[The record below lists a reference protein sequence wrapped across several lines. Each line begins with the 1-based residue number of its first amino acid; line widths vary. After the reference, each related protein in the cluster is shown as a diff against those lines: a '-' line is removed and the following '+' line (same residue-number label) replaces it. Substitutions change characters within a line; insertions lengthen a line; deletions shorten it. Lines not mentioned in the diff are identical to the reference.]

1 MISAL
6 RRLTREARQA
16 LALALEAGRLGAPYT
31 AVAVRRY
38 VGAGA
43 ADDLAIELQ
52 RLAGLGMTPAVLREM
67 LVLVDDEPGP
77 RRSQLVWSGPE
88 DGAARTRDTGVVLRE
103 LFAGARKSVLVAGF
117 AVYQGKA
124 VFKLLADRMDANPG
138 LDVRMFLNIERKYGD
153 TTLTAELLKI
163 FADRFRGEQW
173 PGRRLP
179 AVFYDP
185 RALEPTEKGKGRA
198 ALHAKCVVVDDA
210 LSFVT
215 SANFTEAAQER
226 NIEVG
231 VLLEDAEFARS
242 LQRQFDALLEAHV
255 LLRAPGI

>member
-1 MISAL
+1 MAL
-6 RRLTREARQA
+6 
-16 LALALEAGRLGAPYT
+16 
-31 AVAVRRY
+31 RRY

-43 ADDLAIELQ
+43 AHDLSIELQ
-52 RLAGLGMTPAVLREM
+52 RLAALGMTPAVLREM
-67 LVLVDDEPGP
+67 LVLADDEPDP

-103 LFAGARKSVLVAGF
+103 LFAGATTHVLVAGF
-117 AVYQGKA
+117 AVYQGKS
-124 VFKLLADRMDANPG
+124 VFKVLSDRMDANPA

-153 TTLTAELLKI
+153 TTLASELLKL
-163 FADRFRGEQW
+163 FADRFRRDQW
-173 PGRRLP
+173 PGKRLP

-185 RALEPTEKGKGRA
+185 RSLEPTEKGKGRA

-231 VLLEDAEFARS
+231 VLLGDADFARS
-242 LQRQFDALLEAHV
+242 LRRQFEALVEAHV
-255 LLRAPGI
+255 LLRAPAL